1 MSTVWSE
8 WWNLFLENHLHWDSL
23 ASIID
28 SIAILQKWEIAF
40 HHFLLNHPMSNLT
53 TRDPSSDSPNI
64 IDAAWSFFSGRACS
78 LARFAPYM
86 SLKVSKI

>member
-1 MSTVWSE
+1 
-8 WWNLFLENHLHWDSL
+8 
-23 ASIID
+23 
-28 SIAILQKWEIAF
+28 
-40 HHFLLNHPMSNLT
+40 MSNLT

-86 SLKVSKI
+86 SLKVSKILLQFPYKLERYTYRNTHTNTTQLFNILME